1 MTEQHQQAPEPS
13 AARDTAAREPL
24 LLVLATRNKN
34 KLRELTSILS
44 DLPVRVE
51 SIASFPGA
59 PDVEE
64 TGATMAENA
73 LLKARAA
80 ARHTGLWAMA
90 DDSGLEVDALDGRPG
105 VYSARF
111 AGPGATD
118 ADNNAKL
125 LRLLEGVPDPRRT
138 ARFRCAIALVS
149 PDGDEYVDEGVCEG
163 VVAREPRGEGG
174 FGYDPLF
181 IVPEY
186 GCTFAELPP
195 EVKDRISHRARALAA
210 AKRRLARLL
219 GAG

>member
-163 VVAREPRGEGG
+163 VVAREPRGQGG

-186 GCTFAELPP
+186 GRTFAELPP

-219 GAG
+219 GAD

>member
-1 MTEQHQQAPEPS
+1 
-13 AARDTAAREPL
+13 
-24 LLVLATRNKN
+24 
-34 KLRELTSILS
+34 RELTSVLW

-51 SIASFPGA
+51 GIAAFPGA

-80 ARHTGLWAMA
+80 AGHTGLWAMA

-186 GCTFAELPP
+186 GRTFA
-195 EVKDRISHRARALAA
+195 
-210 AKRRLARLL
+210 
-219 GAG
+219 

>member
-125 LRLLEGVPDPRRT
+125 LRLLEGVPDPLRT

-186 GCTFAELPP
+186 GRTFAELPP

-219 GAG
+219 GAD

>member
-1 MTEQHQQAPEPS
+1 MTEQHQPAPEPS

-186 GCTFAELPP
+186 GRTFAELPP

-219 GAG
+219 GAD